1 MAGYGLD
8 PVRNADGGSI
18 RSNNFSDGNGYRIA
32 ATAPTAYFEGDLC
45 TQSGG
50 LLITDMAGA
59 SPGPVIGVFYGAEY
73 QDNSTGYVKFVR

>member
-32 ATAPTAYFEGDLC
+32 ATAPTAYFEGDTCSLA
-45 TQSGG
+45 SG
-50 LLITDMAGA
+50 L
-59 SPGPVIGVFYGAEY
+59 
-73 QDNSTGYVKFVR
+73 